1 METPAEAVNM
11 VGRSAS
17 PASTPAKRSTRVVRP
32 STKIREAARQ
42 PDDLAE
48 KTTRATRLATRIASD
63 DVAISDATE
72 RRKVASSSGGANEGR
87 AMLQKVLELL
97 SESRQETQKLSR
109 AIDAQNEIISKQ
121 QQMIQEM
128 DQQGKEMRDELR
140 HIRAQLETLA
150 TPASSLQSSPQMSYA
165 SAAGSSPTIQTMN
178 RVEEANR
185 CQTQIGNIRKAI
197 ESDMR
202 KSQRQET
209 WKCAAVV
216 TDARNPDRIKI
227 LCRDQTELKQVK
239 EAAQKT
245 VTSGARVLRDQLYP
259 VKVDN
264 TKRTAVLDAEGNVLP
279 GAAEALGAENYVTI
293 AKITWLSNREK
304 AKAYGSM
311 VIYVWLLIAI
321 MAEPEVAPPADVG
334 AGLDPTSPS
343 PLTRP
348 TRVRTPSARVQDTL
362 RSLESATAR
371 APKRVS
377 TRTTRV
383 ISVGN
388 ESERGDEVKSRS
400 NVETAKSMMQRV
412 LEMLAKMGSEMVEL
426 KHRVSEQSD
435 TIRKLSATVYKQ
447 STTIQGQED
456 LIRGLEAQVQESKE
470 EFRQQLDQLM
480 QKLDVSGEVAL
491 PSGPRATFA
500 DVARALPNSPPSSTR
515 SIPGPTKQQTAN
527 DSVHCTI
534 DTSRVS
540 EPNRNKAQ
548 IGQIRQAI
556 EVEMRAKNGH
566 ETWRDEAE
574 LQLVKEAA
582 QKTAVEG
589 ARIMRDQLY
598 PARVDNANRT
608 AILDTE
614 GNILPGAIEALS
626 AENRVTIG
634 KISWL
639 SKRESAMLESLRIL
653 QLNAHKSDVV
663 QQSLMNDEDLKDFA
677 ALAISEPHARNIDG
691 KVVTSPMG
699 HHNWTKMIPTCVR
712 DALWPIRSMLWIRSD
727 LEAEQVP
734 VPSADLTAARSDEE
748 STIDLV
754 LASAEL
760 ADELTS
766 CVIHP
771 TEHGSDH
778 RAIQTTFDIRVPER
792 TFPQRL
798 MLKNA
803 PWIAIATR
811 VEDEL
816 RPLPWTPPPYAKRW
830 WTKDLTQ
837 LRRTYTYWR
846 NQARAQRRAGQ
857 SRPDLEQRAKEAA
870 KESNIWRAAKYLK
883 PAEEL
888 LSTFF
893 PPLPTRIEPEGE
905 RPQRQEIAMPDLT
918 LQEIEEKVMAA
929 KPWKAPG
936 EDGLPA
942 IVWKKLWHV
951 VKHRIIPLRKPDK
964 GDYTLAKAWRPIS
977 LLSTL
982 GKILE
987 AVVAERIS
995 YAAEAQGLLPAN
1007 HFGARKR
1014 RSADQA
1020 LVLLQERIYKAWRT
1034 GRVLSLISFDV
1045 KGAYNGVC
1053 KERMLERMKARGIPS
1068 RLVKWI
1074 DAFCSGRTASVVV
1087 NGHTSEQQTLLQAG
1101 LPQGSP
1107 LSPVAFLFFNA
1118 DLVQR
1123 RISNNGGSIAF
1134 VDDYSAWKTSV
1145 IHFTRIA
1152 ERDSDLP
1159 LIIKGN
1165 DVKPKSNVKLLGV
1178 IMDKALRFKEH
1189 IARAAAKGLAAAMCL
1204 KRLKMASPRMARQ
1217 LAQRIGAQAVTGGF
1231 RTVATAVAEAEAG
1244 VQSFRERHAQ
1254 AAAKFWIRMR
1264 TLPKTHPLTSLRLKL
1279 NRRYASPMQKLASAM
1294 GRLDTKRLEVIHE
1307 FALAP
1312 WDERVQATYEA
1323 DRAEVLKSDDPEDI
1337 TIATSSSQR
1346 KGKVGLGGV
1355 VRDASRDSADE
1366 VLASYSVTLGSS
1378 DEQNAYTAGLEAIAM
1393 ALSNRSVLQVIG
1405 RPRQQSGEKSDA
1417 R

>member
-1 METPAEAVNM
+1 
-11 VGRSAS
+11 
-17 PASTPAKRSTRVVRP
+17 
-32 STKIREAARQ
+32 
-42 PDDLAE
+42 
-48 KTTRATRLATRIASD
+48 
-63 DVAISDATE
+63 
-72 RRKVASSSGGANEGR
+72 
-87 AMLQKVLELL
+87 
-97 SESRQETQKLSR
+97 
-109 AIDAQNEIISKQ
+109 
-121 QQMIQEM
+121 
-128 DQQGKEMRDELR
+128 
-140 HIRAQLETLA
+140 
-150 TPASSLQSSPQMSYA
+150 
-165 SAAGSSPTIQTMN
+165 
-178 RVEEANR
+178 
-185 CQTQIGNIRKAI
+185 
-197 ESDMR
+197 
-202 KSQRQET
+202 
-209 WKCAAVV
+209 
-216 TDARNPDRIKI
+216 
-227 LCRDQTELKQVK
+227 
-239 EAAQKT
+239 
-245 VTSGARVLRDQLYP
+245 
-259 VKVDN
+259 
-264 TKRTAVLDAEGNVLP
+264 
-279 GAAEALGAENYVTI
+279 
-293 AKITWLSNREK
+293 
-304 AKAYGSM
+304 
-311 VIYVWLLIAI
+311 
-321 MAEPEVAPPADVG
+321 
-334 AGLDPTSPS
+334 
-343 PLTRP
+343 
-348 TRVRTPSARVQDTL
+348 
-362 RSLESATAR
+362 
-371 APKRVS
+371 
-377 TRTTRV
+377 
-383 ISVGN
+383 
-388 ESERGDEVKSRS
+388 
-400 NVETAKSMMQRV
+400 
-412 LEMLAKMGSEMVEL
+412 
-426 KHRVSEQSD
+426 
-435 TIRKLSATVYKQ
+435 
-447 STTIQGQED
+447 
-456 LIRGLEAQVQESKE
+456 
-470 EFRQQLDQLM
+470 
-480 QKLDVSGEVAL
+480 
-491 PSGPRATFA
+491 
-500 DVARALPNSPPSSTR
+500 
-515 SIPGPTKQQTAN
+515 
-527 DSVHCTI
+527 
-534 DTSRVS
+534 
-540 EPNRNKAQ
+540 
-548 IGQIRQAI
+548 
-556 EVEMRAKNGH
+556 
-566 ETWRDEAE
+566 
-574 LQLVKEAA
+574 
-582 QKTAVEG
+582 
-589 ARIMRDQLY
+589 
-598 PARVDNANRT
+598 
-608 AILDTE
+608 
-614 GNILPGAIEALS
+614 
-626 AENRVTIG
+626 
-634 KISWL
+634 
-639 SKRESAMLESLRIL
+639 
-653 QLNAHKSDVV
+653 
-663 QQSLMNDEDLKDFA
+663 
-677 ALAISEPHARNIDG
+677 
-691 KVVTSPMG
+691 
-699 HHNWTKMIPTCVR
+699 
-712 DALWPIRSMLWIRSD
+712 MLWIRSD

-734 VPSADLTAARSDEE
+734 VPSADLTAAVLRLEGREVMVVSVYVQGKNDEALTNAMELLRDVIDHFRNGTGRRTDVVLAGDFNRHDLLWGGDEVSASRQGEGEPIIDLMDDFGLSSLLPRGTKTWQRSDEE

-816 RPLPWTPPPYAKRW
+816 RPLPWTVGVQTQADQLMRVVTKALRDLTPRAQPPPYAKRW

-846 NQARAQRRAGQ
+846 NQ
-857 SRPDLEQRAKEAA
+857 RAKEAA
-870 KESNIWRAAKYLK
+870 KEYHDNLRRQKKAHWDDFVIEGSNIWRAANKGEQ
-883 PAEEL
+883 AEEL

-1134 VDDYSAWKTSV
+1134 VDDYSAWVTGPTAESNRDEKTSV

-1189 IARAAAKGLAAAMCL
+1189 IARAAAKATVAPAMDY
-1204 KRLKMASPRMARQ
+1204 ASN
-1217 LAQRIGAQAVTGGF
+1217 RIGAQAVTGGF

-1393 ALSNRSVLQVIG
+1393 ALRCVPLVFMTDSSQL
-1405 RPRQQSGEKSDA
+1405 
-1417 R
+1417 